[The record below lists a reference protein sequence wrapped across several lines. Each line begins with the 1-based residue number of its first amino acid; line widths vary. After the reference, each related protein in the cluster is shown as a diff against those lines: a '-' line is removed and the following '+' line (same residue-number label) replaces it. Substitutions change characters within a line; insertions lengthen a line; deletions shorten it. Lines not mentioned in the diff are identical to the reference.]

1 MLRFAEAS
9 QTFVFTGVE
18 EKPVPSILRNFSA
31 PVRLTTD
38 LTQEDLIF
46 LMANDADAFN
56 RWEAGQT
63 LTRSLLV
70 GLVHDAA
77 KGVELKMDPAIVEA
91 MRSIVSG
98 AVNPGADKAFI
109 ARAMVIPSES
119 ELSEMVSPAD
129 PDVIHAARKFVVT
142 TLAAKLR
149 GELEAAVV
157 ANTAASYSNEPEP
170 RAERSL
176 KNTCLGMLS
185 YLEDPAVGK
194 RGHAHFASREI
205 FIYLFDD
212 TFLHPHNTCSY
223 DNMFLFL
230 FFSLFHLQWTVH
242 PLSRFFFCPS
252 LCLYLFSWCIFIRR
266 SLVHFIC
273 RSSLSTRARASTTFL
288 RWDTTRRWTLTR

>member
-1 MLRFAEAS
+1 MALTLQGEETTPGETTKVLRLAEAS

-70 GLVHDAA
+70 GLVRDAA
-77 KGVELKMDPAIVEA
+77 EGAALKMDPAIVEA
-91 MRSIVSG
+91 MRSIVGG
-98 AVNPGADKAFI
+98 AVTPGADKAFI
-109 ARAMVIPSES
+109 ARAMAVPSES
-119 ELSEMVSPAD
+119 ELSELVSPAD

-142 TLAAKLR
+142 TLAAELR

-185 YLEDPAVGK
+185 YLEDPAVG
-194 RGHAHFASREI
+194 
-205 FIYLFDD
+205 
-212 TFLHPHNTCSY
+212 
-223 DNMFLFL
+223 
-230 FFSLFHLQWTVH
+230 
-242 PLSRFFFCPS
+242 
-252 LCLYLFSWCIFIRR
+252 
-266 SLVHFIC
+266 
-273 RSSLSTRARASTTFL
+273 
-288 RWDTTRRWTLTR
+288 